1 MSPTTIPA
9 TPRTFRAVPRS
20 DSALPVTKAA
30 DIIAALQAARPA
42 PVLERH
48 TRMPYGW
55 GLWLRALKE
64 RLGAIRLESA
74 DAIVHLFAQRP
85 LPPLPPKPLAL
96 NRWQAFRAMFYQGW
110 SPPLREDRGLRWF
123 AGSLSILLHLLFVL
137 LLVFLA
143 VIKVPP
149 PPAAEE
155 ESRVQIEFIGEG
167 TPEEEGGGP
176 PAPADASAAAAQASA
191 AQSSSAA
198 AQASPQVS
206 GLPQQE
212 IPVPAPPVAQ
222 QNLQVTETPVPTIT
236 FVLPPATA
244 RSPDVAPPQLRPREI
259 GVPVREV
266 TVVEAPPAQRELPQR
281 EIAVPRIAPDTPVV
295 QEREI
300 PAPLPQIRTVQ
311 VPARAIAAPVLQ
323 APTTSVRQAEIA
335 SPAPGTATSGRDSDS
350 KATSAT
356 TKGDSASTPS
366 NRQGTQPNATAS
378 GSSATANRPGAT
390 PTPRRGDDW
399 GASTRNTAGQ
409 ADGRDGNGPGLFNAD
424 GSVRVPDNLTG
435 NAGKPGAPGSKQAQ
449 RADAD
454 RASKWLDRPDF
465 PYEPT
470 MFDKYWRPTDESL
483 LGEWVR
489 RAIREVEIP
498 IPGTSKRVKCVVSVL
513 QAGGACNLFDP
524 DLNNQPATARPPPE
538 IPVKRNPIPTDS

>member
-1 MSPTTIPA
+1 M
-9 TPRTFRAVPRS
+9 
-20 DSALPVTKAA
+20 
-30 DIIAALQAARPA
+30 
-42 PVLERH
+42 LERH
-48 TRMPYGW
+48 TGMPYGW

-64 RLGAIRLESA
+64 RLGAIRRESA
-74 DAIVHLFAQRP
+74 DTIVQLFAQRP
-85 LPPLPPKPLAL
+85 LPAPLPKPLAL
-96 NRWQAFRAMFYQGW
+96 NRWQAFRSMFYQDWG
-110 SPPLREDRGLRWF
+110 PPLREDRRLRWF

-143 VIKVPP
+143 VVKVPP
-149 PPAAEE
+149 TPVAEE
-155 ESRVQIEFIGEG
+155 ESRVQVEFIGEG

-176 PAPADASAAAAQASA
+176 PAQSDSSAAAAQASA

-198 AQASPQVS
+198 SQASPQAS
-206 GLPQQE
+206 ALPQEQV
-212 IPVPAPPVAQ
+212 PVPAPPVAQ
-222 QNLQVTETPVPTIT
+222 QTLQVTETPVPTTT
-236 FVLPPATA
+236 FVLPPVTA
-244 RSPDVAPPQLRPREI
+244 RSPEIAPPQIRPREI
-259 GVPVREV
+259 GVPVREI
-266 TVVEAPPAQRELPQR
+266 TVVDVPPAQRELPQR

-323 APTTSVRQAEIA
+323 APTPGVRRAEIA
-335 SPAPGTATSGRDSDS
+335 SPDPGTAASGSDS

-356 TKGDSASTPS
+356 AAGDSASTPS
-366 NRQGTQPNATAS
+366 AHQGTQPDATAS
-378 GSSATANRPGAT
+378 GSATTANRPGAT

-399 GASTRNTAGQ
+399 GASTRNVPGQ
-409 ADGRDGNGPGLFNAD
+409 VGGRDGNGPGLFNAD
-424 GSVRVPDNLTG
+424 GSVRVPDNL
-435 NAGKPGAPGSKQAQ
+435 AGTASKPGAPGSKQAQ

-454 RASKWLDRPDF
+454 RASKWLDRPEF

-470 MFDKYWRPTDESL
+470 MFDKYWRPTNESL

-489 RAIREVEIP
+489 RAIQEVEIP

-513 QAGGACNLFDP
+513 QAGGACSLFDP
-524 DLNNQPATARPPPE
+524 NLNEQPATARPPPE

>member
-1 MSPTTIPA
+1 M
-9 TPRTFRAVPRS
+9 
-20 DSALPVTKAA
+20 TKAA
-30 DIIAALQAARPA
+30 DIIAALQATKPA

-48 TRMPYGW
+48 TGMPYGW

-64 RLGAIRLESA
+64 RLGTIRREGA

-85 LPPLPPKPLAL
+85 LPAPAPKPLAL
-96 NRWQAFRAMFYQGW
+96 NRWQAFRSMFYQDWG
-110 SPPLREDRGLRWF
+110 PPLREDRRLRWF
-123 AGSLSILLHLLFVL
+123 AGGLSTLLHLLFVL

-149 PPAAEE
+149 PPVAEE
-155 ESRVQIEFIGEG
+155 ESRVQVEFIGEG

-176 PAPADASAAAAQASA
+176 PAPADVSSAAVAQASVAPPASAAAPAAPQASA
-191 AQSSSAA
+191 
-198 AQASPQVS
+198 
-206 GLPQQE
+206 LPQQE
-212 IPVPAPPVAQ
+212 IPVPAPPAPAPPVAQ
-222 QNLQVTETPVPTIT
+222 QTLQVTETPVPTTT
-236 FVLPPATA
+236 FVLPPVTP
-244 RSPDVAPPQLRPREI
+244 RRPEIAPPQIRPREI

-266 TVVEAPPAQRELPQR
+266 TVVDVPPAQREVPQR
-281 EIAVPRIAPDTPVV
+281 EIAVPRIVADTSVV
-295 QEREI
+295 REREI

-323 APTTSVRQAEIA
+323 APTASVRQVEIA
-335 SPAPGTATSGRDSDS
+335 SPKPGTAASNSDRS
-350 KATSAT
+350 ATSAT
-356 TKGDSASTPS
+356 AAGDSASTPS
-366 NRQGTQPNATAS
+366 TRQGTQPNATAS
-378 GSSATANRPGAT
+378 GSSTTANRPGAT
-390 PTPRRGDDW
+390 PTPTRGDDW
-399 GASTRNTAGQ
+399 GASNRNVPGQ
-409 ADGRDGNGPGLFNAD
+409 AGGRDGNGPGLFNAD

-435 NAGKPGAPGSKQAQ
+435 NASKPGAPGSRQAQ

-524 DLNNQPATARPPPE
+524 NLNNQPATARPPPE

>member
-1 MSPTTIPA
+1 M
-9 TPRTFRAVPRS
+9 
-20 DSALPVTKAA
+20 TKAA

-64 RLGAIRLESA
+64 KLGTIRREGA
-74 DAIVHLFAQRP
+74 DAIVDVFAQRP
-85 LPPLPPKPLAL
+85 SPGPSPRPLAL
-96 NRWQAFRAMFYQGW
+96 NRWQAFRSMFYQDWG
-110 SPPLREDRGLRWF
+110 PPLREERRLRWF
-123 AGSLSILLHLLFVL
+123 AGGLSTLMHLLFLL

-143 VIKVPP
+143 VVKVPR

-155 ESRVQIEFIGEG
+155 ESRVQVEFIGEG

-176 PAPADASAAAAQASA
+176 PAPSETSAAAAQAASSQPASA
-191 AQSSSAA
+191 AT
-198 AQASPQVS
+198 QASPQAS
-206 GLPQQE
+206 ALPQEQV
-212 IPVPAPPVAQ
+212 PAPAPPVAQ
-222 QNLQVTETPVPTIT
+222 QTLQVTETPAPTID
-236 FVLPPATA
+236 FVLPPTTA
-244 RSPDVAPPQLRPREI
+244 RSPEITPPQIRPREI
-259 GVPVREV
+259 GVPVREIA
-266 TVVEAPPAQRELPQR
+266 VVDVPPAQRELPQR

-311 VPARAIAAPVLQ
+311 VPSREIAAPVLQ
-323 APTTSVRQAEIA
+323 APTPSVRQAEIA
-335 SPAPGTATSGRDSDS
+335 SPSPGTAASTSTS
-350 KATSAT
+350 KATST
-356 TKGDSASTPS
+356 TAAGDSANTPS
-366 NRQGTQPNATAS
+366 SHQGTQPDATAS
-378 GSSATANRPGAT
+378 GSAATADRPGAT
-390 PTPRRGDDW
+390 PTPKRGDDW
-399 GASTRNTAGQ
+399 GASTRNAPGQ
-409 ADGRDGNGPGLFNAD
+409 AGGRDGDGPGLFNAD
-424 GSVRVPDNLTG
+424 GSVRVPDNLAG
-435 NAGKPGAPGSKQAQ
+435 NASKPGAPGSKQAQ

-470 MFDKYWRPTDESL
+470 MFDKYWRPTNESL

-489 RAIREVEIP
+489 RAIKEVDIP
-498 IPGTSKRVKCVVSVL
+498 IPGTSKKVRCVISVL

-524 DLNNQPATARPPPE
+524 NLNEQPATARPPPE

>member
-1 MSPTTIPA
+1 M
-9 TPRTFRAVPRS
+9 
-20 DSALPVTKAA
+20 TKAA
-30 DIIAALQAARPA
+30 DIIAALQAVRPA

-85 LPPLPPKPLAL
+85 LPAPLPAPLAL
-96 NRWQAFRAMFYQGW
+96 NRWQAFRSMFYQDWG
-110 SPPLREDRGLRWF
+110 PPLREDRNLRWF
-123 AGSLSILLHLLFVL
+123 AGSLSILLHLLFIL

-176 PAPADASAAAAQASA
+176 PAPSDASAAAAQASTV
-191 AQSSSAA
+191 QSSSAA
-198 AQASPQVS
+198 AQASPQAS
-206 GLPQQE
+206 ALPQE
-212 IPVPAPPVAQ
+212 ETPAPAPPVAQ
-222 QNLQVTETPVPTIT
+222 QTLQVTETPVPTTT
-236 FVLPPATA
+236 FVLPPTTA
-244 RSPDVAPPQLRPREI
+244 IRTEIAPPRLKPREI

-266 TVVEAPPAQRELPQR
+266 TVVDVPPAQRELPQR
-281 EIAVPRIAPDTPVV
+281 EIAVPRIVPDTPVV

-300 PAPLPQIRTVQ
+300 SAPLPQIRTVQ
-311 VPARAIAAPVLQ
+311 VPTRAIAAPMLQ
-323 APTTSVRQAEIA
+323 APASSVRQVEIA
-335 SPAPGTATSGRDSDS
+335 SPKPGTAASGSDSDS
-350 KATSAT
+350 KADNAT
-356 TKGDSASTPS
+356 AAGDSASTPS
-366 NRQGTQPNATAS
+366 TRQGTQPNATAS
-378 GSSATANRPGAT
+378 GSAATANRPGAT
-390 PTPRRGDDW
+390 PTPMRGDDW
-399 GASTRNTAGQ
+399 GASTRNVQGQ
-409 ADGRDGNGPGLFNAD
+409 ADGHDGNGPGLFNAD
-424 GSVRVPDNLTG
+424 GSVRVPDNLAG
-435 NAGKPGAPGSKQAQ
+435 NASKPGAPGSKQAQ

-454 RASKWLDRPDF
+454 RASKWLERPDF

-470 MFDKYWRPTDESL
+470 MFDKYWRPTNESL

-489 RAIREVEIP
+489 RAIQEVEIP

-524 DLNNQPATARPPPE
+524 NLNNQPATARPPPE

>member
-1 MSPTTIPA
+1 M
-9 TPRTFRAVPRS
+9 
-20 DSALPVTKAA
+20 TKAA
-30 DIIAALQAARPA
+30 DIIAALQATRPA

-55 GLWLRALKE
+55 GLWLRALKG
-64 RLGAIRLESA
+64 RLGTIRRESA
-74 DAIVHLFAQRP
+74 DAIVHVFAQRP
-85 LPPLPPKPLAL
+85 LPAPLPRPLVL
-96 NRWQAFRAMFYQGW
+96 NRWQAFRAMFYQDW
-110 SPPLREDRGLRWF
+110 DPPLREDRGLRWF
-123 AGSLSILLHLLFVL
+123 AGSLSALMHLLFLL

-149 PPAAEE
+149 PPVAEE
-155 ESRVQIEFIGEG
+155 ESRVQVEFIGEG

-176 PAPADASAAAAQASA
+176 PAPSEAAAAAAPAASA
-191 AQSSSAA
+191 QPASAA
-198 AQASPQVS
+198 AQASPQAS
-206 GLPQQE
+206 ALPQEQA
-212 IPVPAPPVAQ
+212 PAPAPPVAQ
-222 QNLQVTETPVPTIT
+222 QTLQVTETPVPTIT
-236 FVLPPATA
+236 FVLPPTTA
-244 RSPDVAPPQLRPREI
+244 RSPEIAPPQIRPREI
-259 GVPVREV
+259 GVPVREI
-266 TVVEAPPAQRELPQR
+266 TVVDVPPAQRELPQQ

-300 PAPLPQIRTVQ
+300 PAPLPQIRNVQ
-311 VPARAIAAPVLQ
+311 VPMRAVSAPVLR
-323 APTTSVRQAEIA
+323 APTPSVRQAEIA
-335 SPAPGTATSGRDSDS
+335 SPNPGTAASGSDS
-350 KATSAT
+350 KAASAT
-356 TKGDSASTPS
+356 TAGDSASTPS
-366 NRQGTQPNATAS
+366 ARQGTQPDATAS
-378 GSSATANRPGAT
+378 GSSTIANGRGAT
-390 PTPRRGDDW
+390 PTPTRGDDW
-399 GASTRNTAGQ
+399 GDSTRNVPGQ

-435 NAGKPGAPGSKQAQ
+435 TASKPGAPGSKQAQ

-489 RAIREVEIP
+489 RAIQEVEIP

-524 DLNNQPATARPPPE
+524 NLNEQPATARPPPE

>member
-1 MSPTTIPA
+1 M
-9 TPRTFRAVPRS
+9 
-20 DSALPVTKAA
+20 TKAA

-48 TRMPYGW
+48 TGMPYGW
-55 GLWLRALKE
+55 GLWLRALKD
-64 RLGAIRLESA
+64 RSGAIRRESA

-85 LPPLPPKPLAL
+85 LPAPLPKPLAL
-96 NRWQAFRAMFYQGW
+96 NRWQAFRSMFYQDWG
-110 SPPLREDRGLRWF
+110 PPLREDRRLRWF
-123 AGSLSILLHLLFVL
+123 AGGLSTLMHLLFLL

-149 PPAAEE
+149 PPVAEE
-155 ESRVQIEFIGEG
+155 ESRVQVEFIGEG

-176 PAPADASAAAAQASA
+176 PAQSDSSAAAAQASA
-191 AQSSSAA
+191 APSPSAA
-198 AQASPQVS
+198 SQASSQAS
-206 GLPQQE
+206 ALPQEQV
-212 IPVPAPPVAQ
+212 PVPAPPVAQ
-222 QNLQVTETPVPTIT
+222 QTLQVTETPVPTIT

-244 RSPDVAPPQLRPREI
+244 RSPEIAPPQIRPRAI

-266 TVVEAPPAQRELPQR
+266 TVVDVPPAQRELPQR

-300 PAPLPQIRTVQ
+300 PAPLPRISTVQ
-311 VPARAIAAPVLQ
+311 VPARVIAAPVLQ
-323 APTTSVRQAEIA
+323 APTASVRQAEIA
-335 SPAPGTATSGRDSDS
+335 SPKPGTAASGSDS
-350 KATSAT
+350 KAASAT
-356 TKGDSASTPS
+356 AAGDSASTPS
-366 NRQGTQPNATAS
+366 THQGTQPNATAS

-399 GASTRNTAGQ
+399 GASPRNSPGQ
-409 ADGRDGNGPGLFNAD
+409 ADGSDGNGPGLFNAD

-435 NAGKPGAPGSKQAQ
+435 NASKPGAPGSKQAQ

-454 RASKWLDRPDF
+454 RASKWLERPDF

-470 MFDKYWRPTDESL
+470 MFDKYWRPTNESL

-489 RAIREVEIP
+489 RAIQEVEIP
-498 IPGTSKRVKCVVSVL
+498 IPGTSKKVKCVVSVL
-513 QAGGACNLFDP
+513 QAGGACSLLDP
-524 DLNNQPATARPPPE
+524 NLNNQPATARPPPD
-538 IPVKRNPIPTDS
+538 IPVKRNPIPADS

>member
-1 MSPTTIPA
+1 M
-9 TPRTFRAVPRS
+9 
-20 DSALPVTKAA
+20 TKAA
-30 DIIAALQAARPA
+30 EIIAALQAARPA

-48 TRMPYGW
+48 TGMPYGW
-55 GLWLRALKE
+55 GLWLRTLKE
-64 RLGAIRLESA
+64 RLGAIRVESA
-74 DAIVHLFAQRP
+74 DAIVHLLARRP
-85 LPPLPPKPLAL
+85 VPALPPRPLAL
-96 NRWQAFRAMFYQGW
+96 NRWQAFRAMFYQDW
-110 SPPLREDRGLRWF
+110 DPPLREDRWLRRF

-149 PPAAEE
+149 QPAAEE
-155 ESRVQIEFIGEG
+155 ESRVQVEFIGEG
-167 TPEEEGGGP
+167 TPQEEGGGP
-176 PAPADASAAAAQASA
+176 PAPAAASAAAAQASA
-191 AQSSSAA
+191 TPSSSTA
-198 AQASPQVS
+198 AQASPQAS
-206 GLPQQE
+206 ALPQQDV
-212 IPVPAPPVAQ
+212 PAPAPPVAQ
-222 QNLQVTETPVPTIT
+222 QTLQVTETPVATSI

-244 RSPDVAPPQLRPREI
+244 RSPEIAPPQIRPREI
-259 GVPVREV
+259 SVPVREV
-266 TVVEAPPAQRELPQR
+266 SVVDVPPAQRELPQR
-281 EIAVPRIAPDTPVV
+281 EIAVPRVAPDTPMV

-300 PAPLPQIRTVQ
+300 PSPVPQIRTMQ
-311 VPARAIAAPVLQ
+311 VPTRAIAAPALQ
-323 APTTSVRQAEIA
+323 APTPSVRQAEIA
-335 SPAPGTATSGRDSDS
+335 SPSPGTAASGSDS

-356 TKGDSASTPS
+356 TSGDSASAPS
-366 NRQGTQPNATAS
+366 ARQGTQPNATGS
-378 GSSATANRPGAT
+378 GSSATANRLGAT

-399 GASTRNTAGQ
+399 GASTRNSPGQ
-409 ADGRDGNGPGLFNAD
+409 ADGSDGNGPGLFNAD

-435 NAGKPGAPGSKQAQ
+435 NASKPGAPGSKQAQ

-470 MFDKYWRPTDESL
+470 MFDKYWRPTNESL

-489 RAIREVEIP
+489 RAIQEVEIP

-524 DLNNQPATARPPPE
+524 NLNEQPATARPPPE